1 MMAWRK
7 SWWVGVE
14 RAGDFPRF
22 RKTSQISDERLA
34 YVGPVRDKHAAQR
47 LIESLED
54 LFDLCRYHE
63 ILVQAPR
70 GKACAYKEM
79 GNARRRAMVR

>member
-1 MMAWRK
+1 MCTRVYWRRVDSGFAADWWYWHAARKLFPEAYRGMMAWRK

-47 LIESLED
+47 
-54 LFDLCRYHE
+54 
-63 ILVQAPR
+63 
-70 GKACAYKEM
+70 G
-79 GNARRRAMVR
+79 